1 MEFIALIRDL
11 AIILLALLAIV
22 QITLLLLVTI
32 VLWKAVKPLTQTAQS
47 TLKNVEATTHMMADT
62 AVHPIIRLAGMAAGA
77 KAMVAVLT
85 KRGKR

>member
-1 MEFIALIRDL
+1 LEFVALIRDL
-11 AIILLALLAIV
+11 AIILLAILAIV

-62 AVHPIIRLAGMAAGA
+62 AVNPIIRMAGMAAGA
-77 KAMVAVLT
+77 KAVMAALA